1 MAIGIDLT
9 LNNDWGYSE
18 NVSTQ
23 FDTRIDLLFKS
34 AKALTLCAFF
44 SSVFCYGGLN
54 GGASARRS
62 LDGKVNPVQSAT
74 PLIDLN
80 SGSSQSFQEDIPM
93 SKDTQFTPASNVIPF
108 CYRQDIHEEYL
119 ELIAK
124 DLPALTPQD
133 QADIAYF
140 TYLKFQKRANRLNNT
155 NIMYLPFNGGISH
168 E

>member
-1 MAIGIDLT
+1 MVIGIDLT
-9 LNNDWGYSE
+9 LKNDWGYSE

-23 FDTRIDLLFKS
+23 FDTRIGLLLKG
-34 AKALTLCAFF
+34 AKALILCAFF
-44 SSVFCYGGLN
+44 SSVSCYGGLN
-54 GGASARRS
+54 RGASARRT
-62 LDGKVNPVQSAT
+62 LHGKTNPVQSAAL
-74 PLIDLN
+74 LIGLN
-80 SGSSQSFQEDIPM
+80 GGSSQNLEEDTTM
-93 SKDTQFTPASNVIPF
+93 SKDTQVTPASNVIPF